1 VTSDDLRR
9 RARATLGVNEGT
21 SERALRRQY
30 LSLVRRWHPDRFAS
44 DPAGQEIANETLRR
58 IIQAYE
64 LLSAAPPPPPP
75 PSTPPPTPA
84 THTREPTRASAPY
97 GRLSREEIDGIIHSM
112 GTVGPIDAF
121 LDMAERGWPLFVA
134 AGLVASLLGAPGPS
148 PARLALAFG
157 VIVLA
162 GVLWWRRRA

>member
-30 LSLVRRWHPDRFAS
+30 LSLVRRWHPDRFAN

-64 LLSAAPPPPPP
+64 LLSAAPQP
-75 PSTPPPTPA
+75 PSTPPETPA
-84 THTREPTRASAPY
+84 AHTRERTRASAPY

-112 GTVGPIDAF
+112 GTVGPVDAF
-121 LDMAERGWPLFVA
+121 LDMAERSWPLFVA
-134 AGLVASLLGAPGPS
+134 AGLAVSLLGAPGPS

-157 VIVLA
+157 VVVIA